1 MQLEIGKI
9 YNGKVKGITQ
19 YGAFVD
25 IDGGGTG
32 MVHISEIANTY
43 VSDIREHLT
52 EEQEVQVKVIG
63 INEQGKVSLSIKKVS
78 DNGDSQ
84 PRQRRF
90 DKGQGRPDRGFDKG
104 DRGADR
110 GADRGYDRGADRGAD
125 RGDRNADRGDRS
137 DKGGDRGERR
147 SKPNIWEPKKQI
159 PQSEMTFEDM
169 MSRFKQTSEE
179 RMCDLKRS
187 TDRKNGTRRK

>member
-32 MVHISEIANTY
+32 MVHISEIANTF
-43 VSDIREHLT
+43 VNEIRDHLT
-52 EEQEVQVKVIG
+52 ENQEVRVKVIG
-63 INEQGKVSLSIKKVS
+63 INEAGKVSLSIKKAL
-78 DNGDSQ
+78 DNPAPQ
-84 PRQRRF
+84 KPRRQNDNQRRS
-90 DKGQGRPDRGFDKG
+90 R
-104 DRGADR
+104 
-110 GADRGYDRGADRGAD
+110 
-125 RGDRNADRGDRS
+125 
-137 DKGGDRGERR
+137 
-147 SKPNIWEPKKQI
+147 PNIYEPKKNV

-169 MSRFKQTSEE
+169 MSHFKQSSEE

>member
-9 YNGKVKGITQ
+9 YNGRVKGITQ

-25 IDGGGTG
+25 IEGGGTG
-32 MVHISEIANTY
+32 MVHISEVANTY
-43 VSDIREHLT
+43 VNDIHEHLT
-52 EEQEVQVKVIG
+52 EEQEVKVKVIG
-63 INEQGKVSLSIKKVS
+63 INEAGKISLSIKKAS
-78 DNGDSQ
+78 ENKDSQ

-90 DKGQGRPDRGFDKG
+90 DKAPGKGFDKG
-104 DRGADR
+104 DKDGDK
-110 GADRGYDRGADRGAD
+110 
-125 RGDRNADRGDRS
+125 GDRSFDKGERSFDKGERGS
-137 DKGGDRGERR
+137 DKGGDRSQR
-147 SKPNIWEPKKQI
+147 SKPVVWEPKKQI
-159 PQSEMTFEDM
+159 PPSEMTFEDM

>member
-25 IDGGGTG
+25 IEGGGTG

-43 VSDIREHLT
+43 VSEIRDHLT
-52 EEQEVQVKVIG
+52 ENQEVKVKVIG
-63 INEQGKVSLSIKKVS
+63 INEAGKVSLSIKKAS
-78 DNGDSQ
+78 ETPDSAP
-84 PRQRRF
+84 PRQKKNNSERNNGNNNNNGNPN
-90 DKGQGRPDRGFDKG
+90 KNRP
-104 DRGADR
+104 
-110 GADRGYDRGADRGAD
+110 
-125 RGDRNADRGDRS
+125 NV
-137 DKGGDRGERR
+137 
-147 SKPNIWEPKKQI
+147 WEPKKQT
-159 PQSEMTFEDM
+159 PPSEMTFEDM
-169 MSRFKQTSEE
+169 MSRFKQSSEE

>member
-43 VSDIREHLT
+43 VSEIRDHLT
-52 EEQEVQVKVIG
+52 ENQEVKVKVIG
-63 INEQGKVSLSIKKVS
+63 INEAGKVSLSIKKATDAPTAPNRPRRQ
-78 DNGDSQ
+78 DNGGNQ
-84 PRQRRF
+84 
-90 DKGQGRPDRGFDKG
+90 
-104 DRGADR
+104 
-110 GADRGYDRGADRGAD
+110 
-125 RGDRNADRGDRS
+125 N
-137 DKGGDRGERR
+137 R
-147 SKPNIWEPKKQI
+147 SKPNIWEPKKQT
-159 PQSEMTFEDM
+159 PPSEMTFEDM
-169 MSRFKQTSEE
+169 MSKFKQSSEE
-179 RMCDLKRS
+179 RMCDIKRS

>member
-25 IDGGGTG
+25 IEGGGTG

-43 VSDIREHLT
+43 VSDIREHLS
-52 EEQEVQVKVIG
+52 EDQDVKVKVIG
-63 INEQGKVSLSIKKVS
+63 INEAGKVSLSIKKAS
-78 DNGDSQ
+78 ENGDSQ
-84 PRQRRF
+84 QRQRRF
-90 DKGQGRPDRGFDKG
+90 DKGQGKFDKDG
-104 DRGADR
+104 GKGGER
-110 GADRGYDRGADRGAD
+110 
-125 RGDRNADRGDRS
+125 
-137 DKGGDRGERR
+137 GGDRGSDRGTDKGERSFDKGERGGERPQR
-147 SKPNIWEPKKQI
+147 SKPVVWEPKKQI
-159 PQSEMTFEDM
+159 PPSEMTFEDM

>member
-1 MQLEIGKI
+1 MQELEIGKI
-9 YNGKVKGITQ
+9 YTGKVKGITQ
-19 YGAFVD
+19 YGAFID

-52 EEQEVQVKVIG
+52 ENQEVKVKVIG
-63 INEQGKVSLSIKKVS
+63 INEAGKVSLSIKKAV
-78 DNGDSQ
+78 DNPNPPQ
-84 PRQRRF
+84 QKHRRQN
-90 DKGQGRPDRGFDKG
+90 DGGQ
-104 DRGADR
+104 
-110 GADRGYDRGADRGAD
+110 
-125 RGDRNADRGDRS
+125 N
-137 DKGGDRGERR
+137 R
-147 SKPNIWEPKKQI
+147 SKPNIWEPKKQAPI
-159 PQSEMTFEDM
+159 SELSFEDM

>member
-1 MQLEIGKI
+1 MQLEIGKV

-25 IDGGGTG
+25 IDGGGAG

-52 EEQEVQVKVIG
+52 EEQEVKVKVIG
-63 INEQGKVSLSIKKVS
+63 INEAGKVSLSIKKAS
-78 DNGDSQ
+78 EKGDAQ
-84 PRQRRF
+84 PRQKRF
-90 DKGQGRPDRGFDKG
+90 DKGQGGKFDKG
-104 DRGADR
+104 DRNG
-110 GADRGYDRGADRGAD
+110 
-125 RGDRNADRGDRS
+125 
-137 DKGGDRGERR
+137 DKGERSFDKGERGGERPQR
-147 SKPNIWEPKKQI
+147 SKPVIWEPKKQT
-159 PQSEMTFEDM
+159 PPSEMTFEDM

>member
-9 YNGKVKGITQ
+9 YRGKVKGITQ

-52 EEQEVQVKVIG
+52 ENQEVKVKVIG
-63 INEQGKVSLSIKKVS
+63 INEAGKVSLSIKKAS
-78 DNGDSQ
+78 DNPAPQ
-84 PRQRRF
+84 QQRSG
-90 DKGQGRPDRGFDKG
+90 KRPE
-104 DRGADR
+104 
-110 GADRGYDRGADRGAD
+110 
-125 RGDRNADRGDRS
+125 NAQQRS
-137 DKGGDRGERR
+137 P
-147 SKPNIWEPKKQI
+147 KPNIWEPKKQI
-159 PQSEMTFEDM
+159 PPSEMTFEDM
-169 MSRFKQTSEE
+169 MSRFKQSSEE
-179 RMCDLKRS
+179 RMCDIKRS

>member
-25 IDGGGTG
+25 IEGGGTG

-52 EEQEVQVKVIG
+52 EDQDVKVKVIG
-63 INEQGKVSLSIKKVS
+63 INEQGKVSLSIKKAS
-78 DNGDSQ
+78 ENGDAQ

-90 DKGQGRPDRGFDKG
+90 DKGQGKF
-104 DRGADR
+104 
-110 GADRGYDRGADRGAD
+110 
-125 RGDRNADRGDRS
+125 DRN
-137 DKGGDRGERR
+137 DKGGDKSDKFDKGERSFDKGERSNDRPQR
-147 SKPNIWEPKKQI
+147 SKPVIWEPKKQI
-159 PQSEMTFEDM
+159 PPSEMTFEDM

>member
-110 GADRGYDRGADRGAD
+110 GYDRGADRGAD